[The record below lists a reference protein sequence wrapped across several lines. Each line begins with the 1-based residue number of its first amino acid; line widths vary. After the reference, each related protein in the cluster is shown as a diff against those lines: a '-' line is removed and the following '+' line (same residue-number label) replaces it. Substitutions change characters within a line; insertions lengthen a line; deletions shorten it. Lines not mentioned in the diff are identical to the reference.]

1 MKSKCL
7 VPLILVMKA
16 LYKKAVEIA
25 RFDSIESIRM
35 KLLLSIPLIVSAL
48 AVEAAAGGDA
58 GKRHVPI
65 FKCQLSNVQRSF

>member
-1 MKSKCL
+1 
-7 VPLILVMKA
+7 
-16 LYKKAVEIA
+16 
-25 RFDSIESIRM
+25 M
-35 KLLLSIPLIVSAL
+35 KLLLSIPLILSAL